1 MMAWSSVLPNHRC
14 GGTPP
19 FKKPRIDCGSLKS
32 IAVCS
37 EQILR
42 YSADEGGPMRK
53 VVAMELVSLDG
64 VLEGHGGVPG
74 L

>member
-1 MMAWSSVLPNHRC
+1 LPY
-14 GGTPP
+14 
-19 FKKPRIDCGSLKS
+19 
-32 IAVCS
+32 AA

-53 VVAMELVSLDG
+53 VVAMEMVSLDG

>member
-1 MMAWSSVLPNHRC
+1 VAGRHLSRKLESIVVLK
-14 GGTPP
+14 T
-19 FKKPRIDCGSLKS
+19 L
-32 IAVCS
+32 AVCS

-64 VLEGHGGVPG
+64 MMEGHGGVRG

>member
-1 MMAWSSVLPNHRC
+1 MMAWPSVLPNHRC

-19 FKKPRIDCGSLKS
+19 FKKLESIVVLKTL
-32 IAVCS
+32 AVCS

-42 YSADEGGPMRK
+42 YSAEEGGPMRK

-64 VLEGHGGVPG
+64 VMEGHSGVPG

>member
-1 MMAWSSVLPNHRC
+1 MAFCSTKPPLWRDATFQKLESIVVLK
-14 GGTPP
+14 T
-19 FKKPRIDCGSLKS
+19 L
-32 IAVCS
+32 AVCS

-53 VVAMELVSLDG
+53 VVAMELVSLEG

>member
-1 MMAWSSVLPNHRC
+1 MMAWSSDLPNHRC

-19 FKKPRIDCGSLKS
+19 FKKLESSVVLKTL
-32 IAVCS
+32 AVCS

-53 VVAMELVSLDG
+53 VVAMELVLLDG
-64 VLEGHGGVPG
+64 VMEGHGGVPG

>member
-1 MMAWSSVLPNHRC
+1 VVLK
-14 GGTPP
+14 T
-19 FKKPRIDCGSLKS
+19 L
-32 IAVCS
+32 AVCS

-42 YSADEGGPMRK
+42 YSADEGSSMRK

>member
-1 MMAWSSVLPNHRC
+1 MLFCS
-14 GGTPP
+14 TKPP
-19 FKKPRIDCGSLKS
+19 LWRDATFQETRIDCGSLKS

-42 YSADEGGPMRK
+42 YSADEGGPMGK
-53 VVAMELVSLDG
+53 VVAMELVSLEG
-64 VLEGHGGVPG
+64 VLEGPGGVRG

>member
-19 FKKPRIDCGSLKS
+19 FKKLESIVVLKTL
-32 IAVCS
+32 AVCS

-64 VLEGHGGVPG
+64 VLAGHGGVPG

>member
-1 MMAWSSVLPNHRC
+1 MVRALLFYQTTAVAGRHLSKELESIVVLKR
-14 GGTPP
+14 
-19 FKKPRIDCGSLKS
+19 

>member
-1 MMAWSSVLPNHRC
+1 MVFCS
-14 GGTPP
+14 TKPP
-19 FKKPRIDCGSLKS
+19 LWRDATLQKTQIDCGSLKS

>member
-1 MMAWSSVLPNHRC
+1 MMAWPSVLPNHRC

-19 FKKPRIDCGSLKS
+19 FKKLESSVDLKTL
-32 IAVCS
+32 AVCS

-42 YSADEGGPMRK
+42 YWADEGGPMRK

-64 VLEGHGGVPG
+64 MMEGHGGVRG

>member
-1 MMAWSSVLPNHRC
+1 MAFCSTKPPLWRDATFLENSNRLWFSRLLPYALSRSC
-14 GGTPP
+14 ATRRT
-19 FKKPRIDCGSLKS
+19 KEVS
-32 IAVCS
+32 
-37 EQILR
+37 
-42 YSADEGGPMRK
+42 MRK